1 VALRPPLAPY
11 ASDAARS
18 RGRLYPVPA
27 SPTRS
32 EFQRDR
38 DRIIH
43 STAFRRLAHKT
54 QVFVPLDGDHFR
66 TRLTHTIEV
75 GQIARALARALAAD
89 EDLAEAV
96 ALAHDLG
103 HTPFGHAGEEAL
115 EACMK
120 PYGGFDHNAQA
131 LRVVTLLERRYAD
144 YDGLDLT
151 WEALEGI
158 VKHNGP
164 LLEGED
170 VSKPSS
176 FETPPPA
183 APQDEGSETPPPVAP
198 QDEGSGTPP
207 SAAAG
212 DEGFG
217 TPSLAAAGDGGA
229 TRGRIFRPVAPFIL
243 AFDSRYPLELS
254 SFAGIEAQAAALAD
268 DIAYIGHDIDDG
280 LRAGLFPLE
289 AIAEGAPF
297 VAGLLAE
304 IAARHPG
311 LERGRVIHELVR
323 RVITRFVEDAIRTS
337 RARLE
342 RHAPQSPEAVRA
354 AGEAM
359 VALSPQMRAAERDL
373 KRFLFDNMYRHARVM
388 GVWDRARDAISRLFP
403 AFMETPGGMP
413 PEWATLAA
421 GKADP
426 ARAVVVADYI
436 AGMTDR
442 YALGEVERLFGPRR
456 G

>member
-1 VALRPPLAPY
+1 MALRQPLAPY
-11 ASDAARS
+11 ACDATRS
-18 RGRLYPVPA
+18 RGRLYAVA
-27 SPTRS
+27 SSPTRS

-75 GQIARALARALAAD
+75 GQIARALTRALAAD

-164 LLEGED
+164 LSGPKALRPAPRYVRE
-170 VSKPSS
+170 
-176 FETPPPA
+176 FE
-183 APQDEGSETPPPVAP
+183 SV
-198 QDEGSGTPP
+198 
-207 SAAAG
+207 
-212 DEGFG
+212 
-217 TPSLAAAGDGGA
+217 
-229 TRGRIFRPVAPFIL
+229 
-243 AFDSRYPLELS
+243 YPLELS
-254 SFAGIEAQAAALAD
+254 TFAGVEAQAAALAD

-280 LRAGLFPLE
+280 LRAGLFSLE
-289 AIAEGAPF
+289 DIAAGAPF
-297 VAGLLAE
+297 IDGLLRE
-304 IAARHPG
+304 IAQKHPG

-323 RVITRFVEDAIRTS
+323 RVITRFVEDAITTS
-337 RARLE
+337 LARLAAL
-342 RHAPQSPEAVRA
+342 APASAAEVRGA
-354 AGEAM
+354 TDSV
-359 VALSPQMRAAERDL
+359 VALSPAMKQAEHDL
-373 KRFLFDNMYRHARVM
+373 KRFLFAKMYRHAKIM
-388 GVWDRARDAISRLFP
+388 DVWERARDAISRLFP
-403 AFMETPGGMP
+403 AFFETPSLMP
-413 PEWATLAA
+413 SEWASLASA
-421 GKADP
+421 RDGA

-442 YALGEVERLFGPRR
+442 YALGEVKRLFGR
-456 G
+456 